1 MLCNPKI
8 IVEKRKLAR
17 HLEKIEMTAF
27 QEIDLAEF

>member
-8 IVEKRKLAR
+8 IAEKRKLAR
-17 HLEKIEMTAF
+17 PLDKIEMTGF